1 MHFLLMDGYGDYS
14 AGSAQHTWVLA
25 DLNAVDRAKTPWLIV
40 AFHQPYYNSNTAH
53 AGEGAALAGIYEAPF
68 YKAGVD
74 LCFSGHVHGAC
85 EPVKACPSST
95 PPSSSVL
102 GTLAAYE
109 RSFRTYLN
117 ASDAAAPYY
126 ITIGDGG

>member
-1 MHFLLMDGYGDYS
+1 MDGYGDYS

-74 LCFSGHVHGAC
+74 LCFSGHVHGAF
-85 EPVKACPSST
+85 EPVKACQNFH
-95 PPSSSVL
+95 PPNPPH
-102 GTLAAYE
+102 AAYE